1 MLGFAPALSPTA
13 AEIIKIR
20 QEGTEEADIS
30 AWGEGTLN
38 GRSRVF
44 FAFIPLEKSIPT
56 ADSGIF
62 YLVAKVI

>member
-44 FAFIPLEKSIPT
+44 FALIPLEKSIP
-56 ADSGIF
+56 DSGIF
-62 YLVAKVI
+62 YLVVVKVI